1 MVESFDSFRY
11 ISYITSRWR
20 EIAASAG
27 IAVVLALAVSLAMP
41 ARYTATARI
50 VIEPPAGADVRS
62 AMAVSPIY
70 LESLKTYEQFAS
82 GDSLFQK
89 AAQRFQLS
97 GGPIESLKRRV
108 LKVGIVRNTRI
119 LEISAT
125 LADARKAQALARFLA
140 EATVELNRA
149 TTSESDQELLA
160 GLEQQD
166 RDIRSSL
173 ERTEA
178 AWSAAVSHEPTAG
191 LEASIE
197 ENALQRSK
205 LEEQIQGEQVEIAGL
220 EDRIKAGDSTGE
232 LGKEAGNA
240 RARLAEVRR
249 QLADL
254 NRQTDEREKVL
265 GTRQAHRD
273 RLEADRQAGQTA
285 LAAIDARLRDARGE
299 RGFRGERL
307 QVIDPG
313 IVPERP
319 SSPNIPLN
327 IVVALMA
334 GLALPILYFTLR
346 ANLRER
352 RESSEPAGFRAVVRA
367 RDVPSRDGRVGDGRA
382 REVPVREVR
391 AREARARD
399 ARVGDG
405 PARDVRVGDE

>member
-1 MVESFDSFRY
+1 
-11 ISYITSRWR
+11 
-20 EIAASAG
+20 
-27 IAVVLALAVSLAMP
+27 
-41 ARYTATARI
+41 
-50 VIEPPAGADVRS
+50 
-62 AMAVSPIY
+62 
-70 LESLKTYEQFAS
+70 
-82 GDSLFQK
+82 
-89 AAQRFQLS
+89 
-97 GGPIESLKRRV
+97 
-108 LKVGIVRNTRI
+108 
-119 LEISAT
+119 
-125 LADARKAQALARFLA
+125 
-140 EATVELNRA
+140 
-149 TTSESDQELLA
+149 
-160 GLEQQD
+160 
-166 RDIRSSL
+166 
-173 ERTEA
+173 
-178 AWSAAVSHEPTAG
+178 
-191 LEASIE
+191 
-197 ENALQRSK
+197 LQRSK
-205 LEEQIQGEQVEIAGL
+205 LEEQIQGEEVAIAGL
-220 EDRIKAGDSTGE
+220 EERIKAGDSTGE